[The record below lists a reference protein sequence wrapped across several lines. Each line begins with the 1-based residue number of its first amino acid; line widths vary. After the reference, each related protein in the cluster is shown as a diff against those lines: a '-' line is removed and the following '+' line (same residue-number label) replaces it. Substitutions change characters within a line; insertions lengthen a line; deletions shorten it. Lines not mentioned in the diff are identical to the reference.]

1 MKHNNMAKKDPL
13 ADEFIPKGYEPPK
26 SSGYMKF
33 VQGKN
38 KFRILSSLVTG
49 WEYWTNED
57 KCVRSKTEF
66 TETPNIKVDPKTGKK
81 NISHVWFVV
90 VYDYAD
96 ETIKILEI
104 TQRGIQKYILGLVN
118 EADWGSPKKYDLVVT
133 RDGEGFNTKYTVAAN
148 PHKDMPA
155 SVLAEY
161 EESDIDLESLFEDA

>member
-1 MKHNNMAKKDPL
+1 MALKKPDPL

-33 VQGKN
+33 AQGKN

-49 WEYWTNED
+49 WEYWTTED
-57 KCVRSKTEF
+57 KCIRSKEEF
-66 TETPNIKVDPKTGKK
+66 TETPDIKVDPKTGKK

-118 EADWGSPKKYDLVVT
+118 DADWGSPKGYDLVVT
-133 RDGEGFNTKYTVAAN
+133 REGEGFNTKYTVAAS
-148 PHKDMPA
+148 PHKAVSQDI
-155 SVLAEY
+155 LDEY
-161 EESDIDLESLFEDA
+161 EKAEIDLESLFEEKE